1 MRFNRI
7 LPVAALLV
15 LVSGIWGSVTAG
27 PDTTTGYNLL
37 RLGGTWVKWGEPK
50 LGTPAE
56 VTYAFAS
63 RSMDFPDA
71 RNCRGLQPVAP
82 MLGRLGIAAD
92 SFRDEVKFA
101 FGEWSR
107 VADIVFRR
115 VSDATEA
122 DIVIGAQKTPRG
134 RAYSNVAYASRNEK
148 GTTRI
153 SKSLICLNPAMKWKQ
168 GFDGDL
174 DVYDL
179 RYTLIHEIGH
189 AIGLDHPGPHGQ
201 LMSFS
206 YQEDFR
212 KLQAGDIAGAAALY
226 GGPRNRTTLPVQS
239 ASGAEAKA
247 SGGTV
252 MSAPQ
257 DLSLGGK

>member
-1 MRFNRI
+1 MSFSRI
-7 LPVAALLV
+7 LPVAGLLV
-15 LVSGIWGSVTAG
+15 LVSGIAGHVTAG
-27 PDTTTGYNLL
+27 PDETTGYNLL

-50 LGTPAE
+50 LGTHAE

-63 RSMDFPDA
+63 RSMHFPDA
-71 RNCRGLQPVAP
+71 RNCRRLQPIAP

-92 SFRDEVKFA
+92 SFRDEVELA

-107 VADIVFRR
+107 AADIVFRQIG
-115 VSDATEA
+115 DATEA

-148 GTTRI
+148 GTTPI
-153 SKSLICLNPAMKWKQ
+153 SKSLICLNPAMEWKQ

-206 YQEDFR
+206 YREDFR

-226 GGPRNRTTLPVQS
+226 GGPRNRTARREQS
-239 ASGAEAKA
+239 ASGAQAAA
-247 SGGTV
+247 SGSTV
-252 MSAPQ
+252 RSAPQ
-257 DLSLGGK
+257 DLSLGGN